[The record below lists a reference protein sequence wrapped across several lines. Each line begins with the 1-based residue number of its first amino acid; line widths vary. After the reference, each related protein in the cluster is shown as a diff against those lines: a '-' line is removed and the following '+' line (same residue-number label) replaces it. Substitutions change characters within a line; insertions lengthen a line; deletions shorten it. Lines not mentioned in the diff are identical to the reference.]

1 MDTQTILII
10 AAGVVLLY
18 VGSWIRRR
26 AQRPRPPGGPGPEG
40 R

>member
-18 VGSWIRRR
+18 IGSLIRRR
-26 AQRPRPPGGPGPEG
+26 AQRQRPPGGPGPDG